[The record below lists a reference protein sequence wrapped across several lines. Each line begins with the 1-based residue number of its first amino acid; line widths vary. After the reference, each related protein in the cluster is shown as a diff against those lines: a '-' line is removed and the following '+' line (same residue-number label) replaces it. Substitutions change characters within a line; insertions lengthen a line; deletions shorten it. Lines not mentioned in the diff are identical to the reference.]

1 MMAFDEHRPSIS
13 WEPITLAESGVVLW
27 AWFKPPQAPHS
38 VAIRLNPEVWTSAA
52 WAARL
57 NVRELAD
64 ATGIDWLLGW
74 TVYGQ
79 YFPVDERTAAYL
91 NVPLTPPP
99 PGVDPL
105 VILWSQPA
113 VPVAPMALAPQAVW
127 AVPQPSSLGVAQ
139 PNIPDLAAGE
149 DPTPILESMA
159 FHWNGFL
166 KIEMDLRR
174 IRSQLEQSASRLSSL
189 NRDLNADEAT
199 AADNLDKKD
208 WQEAR
213 RFLRDAANVLSR
225 STKEIDL
232 GLTSGAGQR
241 HKFAEIFTQYV
252 EARIPFVGMKQ
263 SAIDFEMYH
272 RSAQN
277 TLSAAQSALSKG
289 SADGERRATLVLN
302 RIAGKVRQKRNKAR
316 GMNS

>member
-1 MMAFDEHRPSIS
+1 MTSFDEHPPSTN
-13 WEPITLAESGVVLW
+13 WEPITLAESGAVLW
-27 AWFKPPQAPHS
+27 AWFKPPHAPHS
-38 VAIRLNPEVWTSAA
+38 AAIRLNPDIWQTAA
-52 WAARL
+52 AAVL
-57 NVRELAD
+57 TVRELAD
-64 ATGIDWLLGW
+64 AAGVDWLLGW

-79 YFPVDERTAAYL
+79 YYPVDERTAAFL
-91 NVPLTPPP
+91 DIPLTPPP

-105 VILWSQPA
+105 VILWSQPVA
-113 VPVAPMALAPQAVW
+113 VAPNMVPAANTLFTSARPTPQGIAI
-127 AVPQPSSLGVAQ
+127 
-139 PNIPDLAAGE
+139 PNTSDLAAGE

-232 GLTSGAGQR
+232 GQTSGAGQR
-241 HKFAEIFTQYV
+241 HRYADLFTQFV
-252 EARIPFVGMKQ
+252 EPRIPFAGMKQ
-263 SAIDFEMYH
+263 AAIDFEMYH

-277 TLSAAQSALSKG
+277 TLSAAQSALAKG
-289 SADGERRATLVLN
+289 SADGERRATMVLN